1 VVGATAVLRF
11 TGSRG
16 ADSSSLLSWATRL
29 KARKPYKIAALSLAN
44 KLARIARAVMV
55 RGGTF
60 QSAPAR

>member
-1 VVGATAVLRF
+1 
-11 TGSRG
+11 
-16 ADSSSLLSWATRL
+16 LLSWATRL